1 MHDVLRRDG
10 STVILADHDPD
21 DLIVVEAVITSF
33 APVRGASHCACGAPL
48 EPWSLRCTAAPAP
61 SSTAVPVIACT
72 ATSAWAPR
80 RVGDP

>member
-21 DLIVVEAVITSF
+21 DLIVVEAVVTSF

-48 EPWSLRCTAAPAP
+48 KPWSLRSTAAD
-61 SSTAVPVIACT
+61 TAELYCNSCHRVHGYIGL
-72 ATSAWAPR
+72 ATKAYR
-80 RVGDP
+80 